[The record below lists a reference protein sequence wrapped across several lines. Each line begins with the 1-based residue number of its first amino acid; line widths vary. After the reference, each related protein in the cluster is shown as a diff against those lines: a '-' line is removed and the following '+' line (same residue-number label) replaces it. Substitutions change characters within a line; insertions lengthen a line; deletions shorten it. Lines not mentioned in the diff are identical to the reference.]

1 MTQLSL
7 RRHLPTLAFAVGL
20 AVASVTL
27 LFARWQLF
35 QPPPI
40 TLDLGNPATHA
51 SHFYNVEKSGEVGFR
66 WSHSLA
72 AVSLPA
78 LASSQVVSITLNPAR
93 PDEATLP
100 SFRLLIDNQPI
111 GEFRT
116 QPGWN
121 TYTATVGPR
130 FFPDVRLV
138 IESDSFFPS
147 ENDTRRL
154 GMAVSEVSTAPQPG
168 RLNLTWPP
176 RLWLLLAV
184 LAPILGLLW
193 GRVWS
198 SRSGWIAGGAASTL
212 PTLWSLLAPTQFA
225 LPVAAWVVGLAT
237 LALLLYWSYD
247 WSRRWY
253 GPFAWLTRVASSR
266 WELPAVALFL
276 LTLTLVMTW
285 PLATRLRDTM
295 PGWPGDNF
303 AFLYKLWWFR
313 TALLVTHQSPLF
325 DPNSYAPFGFSLGQG
340 EPTFLN
346 TIPGVP
352 IGALFGDVASYNLL
366 TILSFVIS
374 GLGAYLLV
382 REISGSKGAALLA
395 SVAFAFCAY
404 RMAHYPGHLQQL
416 GTGWIALTFYFLE
429 RTLKTRSIR
438 HGVLMGLCLALTAL
452 GTWYYAYMVGLAVAI
467 YAIVRLWTMRREVS
481 IKSLLRPAL
490 AGIAVLAVVAG
501 PAALPSLELWRQG
514 GLTHS
519 AKAADEFSASPTDY
533 LIPNQLQPVWGELS
547 MRAQSERPIH
557 ESSLYLGL
565 IPVAI
570 ALTGWALSR
579 RQRAKDSRQDTQIR
593 NPKSEIRNP
602 YWPVWSGLLALIVVL
617 SLGLTLHGPQG
628 QVQWTMAGGSTPIP
642 LPGRI
647 LYDWFPFY
655 SSMRVY
661 ARFGILAALA
671 VVVLMGLGWVA
682 LREYGN
688 EWVRRNGKWLVVPAM
703 CLLLSDLWT
712 APFQWGSSRVEPTE
726 TSKYL
731 AAAPPGSVM
740 QFPLSGT
747 LSAPAQSGP
756 ALWWSTYYRKPITYG
771 YDTFEPIPWRASRPV
786 LEEFPDSGALDLLRE
801 WGVRYIVVSANG
813 YQEHWQG
820 TYEYLKS
827 RQGLKH
833 LADFQERR
841 TWDVDP
847 AILDAR
853 PDLEEY
859 ALSDTQAVF
868 ELLP

>member
-1 MTQLSL
+1 
-7 RRHLPTLAFAVGL
+7 
-20 AVASVTL
+20 VASVIL

-35 QPPPI
+35 QPPLV
-40 TLDLGNPATHA
+40 TLDLGNPATQA
-51 SHFYNVEKSGEVGFR
+51 SHFYNVEKSGDVGFR

-93 PDEATLP
+93 PDAANPP
-100 SFRLLIDNQPI
+100 SFRLLIDNQTVA
-111 GEFRT
+111 EFRA

-138 IESDSFFPS
+138 IESDSFYPS

-154 GMAVSEVSTAPQPG
+154 GMAVSEVSTAAQPG
-168 RLNLTWPP
+168 SLNLTWPP
-176 RLWLLLAV
+176 RLWLLLAA

-193 GRVWS
+193 GQLWS
-198 SRSGWIAGGAASTL
+198 TRSGWIAGGAASAL
-212 PTLWSLLAPTQFA
+212 LILWTLLAPAQAA

-237 LALLLYWSYD
+237 LALLLYWSYRTHRAYQ
-247 WSRRWY
+247 SYRSNL
-253 GPFAWLTRVASSR
+253 GPQEEQGLFVWLARVASSR

-276 LTLTLVMTW
+276 LALTLAMTW
-285 PLATRLRDTM
+285 PLATRLGDTM

-313 TALLVTHQSPLF
+313 TALLETHQSPLF
-325 DPNSYAPFGFSLGQG
+325 DPNSYSPFGFSLGQG

-382 REISGSKGAALLA
+382 REISCSKGAALLA

-429 RTLKTRSIR
+429 RTLKTRSIK
-438 HGVLMGLCLALTAL
+438 HGALMGLCLALTAL
-452 GTWYYAYMVGLAVAI
+452 GTWYYAYMVGLAVAV
-467 YAIVRLWTMRREVS
+467 YAIVRLWTMRREIS
-481 IKSLLRPAL
+481 ITSLVRPAL
-490 AGIAVLAVVAG
+490 AGVAVLAVVAG
-501 PAALPSLELWRQG
+501 PAALPSLELWRKG

-533 LIPNQLQPVWGELS
+533 LIPNQLQPIWGDPS

-565 IPVAI
+565 VPVAI
-570 ALTGWALSR
+570 ALAGWALSR
-579 RQRAKDSRQDTQIR
+579 RRRAEGSKQDIEIQ
-593 NPKSEIRNP
+593 NPKSKIQNP
-602 YWPVWSGLLALIVVL
+602 HWRVWAGLLALIIVL

-682 LREYGN
+682 LSTHGGN
-688 EWVRRNGKWLVVPAM
+688 WVRRNSRWLVIPAM
-703 CLLLSDLWT
+703 CLLLADLWT

-731 AAAPPGSVM
+731 AAAPPGSIM

-756 ALWWSTYYRKPITYG
+756 ALWWGTYYHKPITYG
-771 YDTFEPIPWRASRPV
+771 YDTFEPLPWRAERPA
-786 LEEFPDSGALDLLRE
+786 LEEFPDAKALDVLRE

-827 RQGLKH
+827 RPDLKH
-833 LADFQERR
+833 LADFHERR